1 MKVLKRLVFGIK
13 ERLECKK
20 VVLMKFIKWLNN
32 TFPQKEFMLRSTGG
46 IKYFKLGTT
55 MQIILISLLVTTGF
69 FVGLFTYKMQ
79 FLQTVNYKQNLAL
92 KDLRVRYV
100 KFTKAVISLR
110 EELYTDTAKFTETD
124 LNIELQIK
132 KITKLLDL
140 LQEDLKLINKNSDIE
155 PDHKLL
161 EVKDRLESIIT
172 EKKDRKKMLTE
183 LDDIIDSLQKNIE
196 KIYKQ
201 SNDKFYIDPDF
212 KSVFYS
218 NEDTDKLNIKK
229 SEVNKN
235 KKVFLNLNKTIDES
249 IKATAEL
256 KMLHYNLAIQKEK
269 EKYYFH
275 LNNKVKNSTLEILE
289 KKIIFLENIF
299 LKTRAYDLTNLDNIK
314 NENEIGG
321 PLEIEDKEN
330 EVAYAIYDKAAR
342 FELLR
347 EIFLSVPLA
356 APIKKYYITS
366 SYGYR
371 KDPYTK
377 RRAFHKGIDLG
388 ASWGSDILATASGEI
403 SFVGNYGSYGKSV
416 FIDHGNG
423 IQTRYAHLS
432 KIFVKKGESVDL
444 GNIIGKIG
452 NTGRSTGKHLHYE
465 IKVYDKARNPYPFL
479 KIGKNVFKKL

>member
-1 MKVLKRLVFGIK
+1 MKL
-13 ERLECKK
+13 
-20 VVLMKFIKWLNN
+20 IKWLNK

-46 IKYFKLGTT
+46 IKYFKLGTA
-55 MQIILISLLVTTGF
+55 MQIILISLLITTGC

-79 FLQTVNYKQNLAL
+79 FLQTVNYKQNVAL
-92 KDLRVRYV
+92 KDLRIRYA
-100 KFTKAVISLR
+100 KFTKAVVSLR
-110 EELYTDTAKFTETD
+110 EELYTNTAKFTETD
-124 LNIELQIK
+124 LNVELQVK

-140 LQEDLKLINKNSDIE
+140 LQQDLQLINKNNNIQK
-155 PDHKLL
+155 DHKLL
-161 EVKDRLESIIT
+161 EVKDRLESIIN
-172 EKKDRKKMLTE
+172 EKKDREKMLTE
-183 LDDIIDSLQKNIE
+183 LDNIIDSLQKNIE

-201 SNDKFYIDPDF
+201 SNDKFYIDTDF
-212 KSVFYS
+212 ISVFY
-218 NEDTDKLNIKK
+218 NHEDINNYNTKK
-229 SEVNKN
+229 SEENKS
-235 KKVFLNLNKTIDES
+235 KKVFANLNKTIDES

-256 KMLHYNLAIQKEK
+256 KMLDYNLALQKER
-269 EKYYFH
+269 EKFYFQ
-275 LNNKVKNSTLEILE
+275 LNEEVKKSTLEILE

-299 LKTRAYDLTNLDNIK
+299 SKTRAYDLTKLDNIK

-321 PLEIEDKEN
+321 PLEIEDQEN
-330 EVAYAIYDKAAR
+330 KVAFAIYDKAAR

-347 EIFLSVPLA
+347 EVFLSVPLA
-356 APIKKYYITS
+356 TPIEKYYITS

-388 ASWGSDILATASGEI
+388 AAWGTDILATASGEI

-432 KIFVKKGESVDL
+432 KIFVKKGETVDL

>member
-1 MKVLKRLVFGIK
+1 
-13 ERLECKK
+13 
-20 VVLMKFIKWLNN
+20 MKFIKWLNK

-46 IKYFKLGTT
+46 IKYFKLGTA
-55 MQIILISLLVTTGF
+55 MQIILISLLITTGC

-79 FLQTVNYKQNLAL
+79 FLQTVNYKQNVAL
-92 KDLRVRYV
+92 KDLRIRYA
-100 KFTKAVISLR
+100 KFTKAVVNLR

-124 LNIELQIK
+124 LNVELQVK

-140 LQEDLKLINKNSDIE
+140 LQQDLQLINKNNNIQK
-155 PDHKLL
+155 DHKLL
-161 EVKDRLESIIT
+161 EVKDRLESIIN
-172 EKKDRKKMLTE
+172 EKKDREKMLTE
-183 LDDIIDSLQKNIE
+183 LDNIINSLQKNIE

-201 SNDKFYIDPDF
+201 SNDKFYIDTDF
-212 KSVFYS
+212 TSVFY
-218 NEDTDKLNIKK
+218 NHEDINNYNTQK
-229 SEVNKN
+229 SEVNKS
-235 KKVFLNLNKTIDES
+235 KKVFVNLNKTIDES

-256 KMLHYNLAIQKEK
+256 KMLDYNLALQKER
-269 EKYYFH
+269 EKYYFQ
-275 LNNKVKNSTLEILE
+275 LNEEVKNSTLEILE
-289 KKIIFLENIF
+289 RKIIFLENIF
-299 LKTRAYDLTNLDNIK
+299 SKTRAYDLTKLDNIK
-314 NENEIGG
+314 YENEIGG
-321 PLEIEDKEN
+321 PLETEDQEN
-330 EVAYAIYDKAAR
+330 KVAFAIYDKAAR

-347 EIFLSVPLA
+347 EVFLSVPLA
-356 APIKKYYITS
+356 TPIEKYYITS

-388 ASWGSDILATASGEI
+388 AAWGTDILATASGEI

-432 KIFVKKGESVDL
+432 KIFVKKGETVDL

>member
-1 MKVLKRLVFGIK
+1 
-13 ERLECKK
+13 
-20 VVLMKFIKWLNN
+20 MKFIKWLNK

-46 IKYFKLGTT
+46 IKYFKLGTA
-55 MQIILISLLVTTGF
+55 MQIILISLLITTGC

-79 FLQTVNYKQNLAL
+79 FLQTVNYKQNVAL
-92 KDLRVRYV
+92 KDLRIRYA
-100 KFTKAVISLR
+100 KFTKAVVSLR
-110 EELYTDTAKFTETD
+110 EELYTNTAKFTETD
-124 LNIELQIK
+124 LNVELQVK

-140 LQEDLKLINKNSDIE
+140 LQQDLQLINKNNNIQK
-155 PDHKLL
+155 DHKLL
-161 EVKDRLESIIT
+161 EVKDRLESIIN
-172 EKKDRKKMLTE
+172 EKKDREKMLTE
-183 LDDIIDSLQKNIE
+183 LDNIIDSLQKNIE

-201 SNDKFYIDPDF
+201 SNDKFYIDTDF
-212 KSVFYS
+212 ISVFY
-218 NEDTDKLNIKK
+218 NHEDINNYNTKK
-229 SEVNKN
+229 SEENKS
-235 KKVFLNLNKTIDES
+235 KKVFANLNKTIDES

-256 KMLHYNLAIQKEK
+256 KMLDYNLALQKER
-269 EKYYFH
+269 EKFYFQ
-275 LNNKVKNSTLEILE
+275 LNEEVKNSTLEILE

-299 LKTRAYDLTNLDNIK
+299 SKTRAYDLTKLDNIK

-321 PLEIEDKEN
+321 PLEIEDQEN
-330 EVAYAIYDKAAR
+330 KVAFAIYDKAAR

-347 EIFLSVPLA
+347 EVFLSVPLA
-356 APIKKYYITS
+356 TPIEKYYITS

-388 ASWGSDILATASGEI
+388 AAWGSDIVSTASGKV
-403 SFVGNYGSYGKSV
+403 SFVGNYGSYGKSI

-423 IQTRYAHLS
+423 IETRYAHLS
-432 KIFVKKGESVDL
+432 KIFVKKGETVDL

-465 IKVYDKARNPYPFL
+465 IKVNDKARNPYPFL

>member
-1 MKVLKRLVFGIK
+1 
-13 ERLECKK
+13 
-20 VVLMKFIKWLNN
+20 MKFIKWLNN

-46 IKYFKLGTT
+46 IKYFKLGTA
-55 MQIILISLLVTTGF
+55 MQIILISLLITSGF

-79 FLQTVNYKQNLAL
+79 FLQTVNYKQNVAL
-92 KDLRVRYV
+92 KDLRLRYA
-100 KFTKAVISLR
+100 KFTKAVVSLR

-124 LNIELQIK
+124 LNVELQIK

-140 LQEDLKLINKNSDIE
+140 LQQDLQLINKNNNIQK
-155 PDHKLL
+155 DHKLL
-161 EVKDRLESIIT
+161 EVKDRLESIIN
-172 EKKDRKKMLTE
+172 EKKDREKMLTE
-183 LDDIIDSLQKNIE
+183 LDNIIDSLQKNIE

-201 SNDKFYIDPDF
+201 SNDKFYIDTDF
-212 KSVFYS
+212 ISVFY
-218 NEDTDKLNIKK
+218 NHEDINNYNTKK
-229 SEVNKN
+229 SEENKS
-235 KKVFLNLNKTIDES
+235 KKVFANLNKTIDES

-256 KMLHYNLAIQKEK
+256 KMLDYNLALQKER
-269 EKYYFH
+269 EKFYFQ
-275 LNNKVKNSTLEILE
+275 LNEEVKKSTLEILE

-299 LKTRAYDLTNLDNIK
+299 SKTRAYDLTKLDNIK

-321 PLEIEDKEN
+321 PLEIEDQEN
-330 EVAYAIYDKAAR
+330 KVAFAIYDKAAR

-347 EIFLSVPLA
+347 EVFLSVPLA
-356 APIKKYYITS
+356 TPIEKYYITS

-388 ASWGSDILATASGEI
+388 AAWGSDILATASGEI

-432 KIFVKKGESVDL
+432 KIFVKKGETVDL

>member
-1 MKVLKRLVFGIK
+1 MKL
-13 ERLECKK
+13 
-20 VVLMKFIKWLNN
+20 IKWLNK

-46 IKYFKLGTT
+46 IKYFKLGTA
-55 MQIILISLLVTTGF
+55 MQIILISLLITTGC

-79 FLQTVNYKQNLAL
+79 FLQTVNYKQNVAL
-92 KDLRVRYV
+92 KDLRIRYA
-100 KFTKAVISLR
+100 KFTKAVVSLR
-110 EELYTDTAKFTETD
+110 EELYTNTAKFTETD
-124 LNIELQIK
+124 LNVELQVK

-140 LQEDLKLINKNSDIE
+140 LQQDLQLINKNNNIQK
-155 PDHKLL
+155 DHKLL
-161 EVKDRLESIIT
+161 EVKDRLESIIN
-172 EKKDRKKMLTE
+172 EKKDREKMLTE
-183 LDDIIDSLQKNIE
+183 LDNIIDSLQKNIE

-201 SNDKFYIDPDF
+201 SNDKFYIDTDF
-212 KSVFYS
+212 TSVFY
-218 NEDTDKLNIKK
+218 NHEDINNYNTKK
-229 SEVNKN
+229 SEENKS
-235 KKVFLNLNKTIDES
+235 KKVFANLNKTIDES

-256 KMLHYNLAIQKEK
+256 KMLDYNLALQKER
-269 EKYYFH
+269 EKFYFQ
-275 LNNKVKNSTLEILE
+275 LNEEVKNSTLEILE

-299 LKTRAYDLTNLDNIK
+299 SKTRAYDLTKLDNIK

-321 PLEIEDKEN
+321 PLEIEDQEN
-330 EVAYAIYDKAAR
+330 KVAFAIYDKAAR

-347 EIFLSVPLA
+347 EVFLSVPLA
-356 APIKKYYITS
+356 TPIEKYYITS

-388 ASWGSDILATASGEI
+388 AAWGTDILATASGEI

-432 KIFVKKGESVDL
+432 KIFVKKGETVDL

>member
-1 MKVLKRLVFGIK
+1 MKL
-13 ERLECKK
+13 
-20 VVLMKFIKWLNN
+20 IKWLNK

-46 IKYFKLGTT
+46 IKYFKLGTA
-55 MQIILISLLVTTGF
+55 MQIILISLLITTGC

-79 FLQTVNYKQNLAL
+79 FLQTVNYKQNVAL
-92 KDLRVRYV
+92 KDLRIRYA
-100 KFTKAVISLR
+100 KFTKAVVSLR
-110 EELYTDTAKFTETD
+110 EELYTNTAKFTETD
-124 LNIELQIK
+124 LNVELQVK

-140 LQEDLKLINKNSDIE
+140 LQQDLQLINKNNNIQK
-155 PDHKLL
+155 DHKLL
-161 EVKDRLESIIT
+161 EVKDRLESIIN
-172 EKKDRKKMLTE
+172 EKKDREKMLTE
-183 LDDIIDSLQKNIE
+183 LDNIIDSLQKNIE

-201 SNDKFYIDPDF
+201 SNDKFYIDTDF
-212 KSVFYS
+212 ISVFY
-218 NEDTDKLNIKK
+218 NHEDINNYNTKK
-229 SEVNKN
+229 SEENKS
-235 KKVFLNLNKTIDES
+235 KKVFANLNKTIDES

-256 KMLHYNLAIQKEK
+256 KMLDYNLALQKER
-269 EKYYFH
+269 EKFYFQ
-275 LNNKVKNSTLEILE
+275 LNEEVKKSTLEILE

-299 LKTRAYDLTNLDNIK
+299 SKTRAYDLTKLDNIK

-321 PLEIEDKEN
+321 PLEIEDQEN
-330 EVAYAIYDKAAR
+330 KVAFAIYDKAAR

-347 EIFLSVPLA
+347 EVFLSIPLA
-356 APIKKYYITS
+356 TPIEKYYITS

-388 ASWGSDILATASGEI
+388 AAWGTDILATASGEI

-432 KIFVKKGESVDL
+432 KIFVKKGETVDL

>member
-1 MKVLKRLVFGIK
+1 
-13 ERLECKK
+13 
-20 VVLMKFIKWLNN
+20 MKFIKWLNK

-46 IKYFKLGTT
+46 IKYFKLGTA
-55 MQIILISLLVTTGF
+55 MQIILISLLITTGC

-79 FLQTVNYKQNLAL
+79 FLQTVNYKQNVAL
-92 KDLRVRYV
+92 KDLRIRYA
-100 KFTKAVISLR
+100 KFTKAVVNLR

-124 LNIELQIK
+124 LNVELQVK

-140 LQEDLKLINKNSDIE
+140 LQQDLQLINKNNNIQK
-155 PDHKLL
+155 DHKLL
-161 EVKDRLESIIT
+161 EVKDRLESIIN
-172 EKKDRKKMLTE
+172 EKKDREKMLTE
-183 LDDIIDSLQKNIE
+183 LDNIINSLQKNIE

-201 SNDKFYIDPDF
+201 SNDKFYIDTDF
-212 KSVFYS
+212 TSVFY
-218 NEDTDKLNIKK
+218 NHEDINNYNTQK
-229 SEVNKN
+229 SEVNKS
-235 KKVFLNLNKTIDES
+235 KKVFVNLNKTIDES

-256 KMLHYNLAIQKEK
+256 KMLDYNLALQKER
-269 EKYYFH
+269 EKYYFQ
-275 LNNKVKNSTLEILE
+275 LNEEVKNSTLEILE
-289 KKIIFLENIF
+289 RKIIFLENIF
-299 LKTRAYDLTNLDNIK
+299 SKTRAYDLTKLDNIK

-321 PLEIEDKEN
+321 PLEIEDQEN
-330 EVAYAIYDKAAR
+330 KVAFAIYDKAAR

-347 EIFLSVPLA
+347 EVFLSVPLA
-356 APIKKYYITS
+356 TPIEKYYITS

-388 ASWGSDILATASGEI
+388 AAWGTDILATASGEI

-432 KIFVKKGESVDL
+432 KIFVKKGETVDL

-479 KIGKNVFKKL
+479 KIGKNVFKNL

>member
-1 MKVLKRLVFGIK
+1 
-13 ERLECKK
+13 
-20 VVLMKFIKWLNN
+20 MKFIKWLNK

-46 IKYFKLGTT
+46 IKYFKLGTA
-55 MQIILISLLVTTGF
+55 MQIILISLLITTGC

-79 FLQTVNYKQNLAL
+79 FLQTVNYKQNVAL
-92 KDLRVRYV
+92 KDLRIRYA
-100 KFTKAVISLR
+100 KFTKAVVNLR

-124 LNIELQIK
+124 LNVELQVK

-140 LQEDLKLINKNSDIE
+140 LQQDLQLINKNNNIQK
-155 PDHKLL
+155 DHKLL
-161 EVKDRLESIIT
+161 EVKDRLESIIN
-172 EKKDRKKMLTE
+172 EKKDREKMLTE
-183 LDDIIDSLQKNIE
+183 LDNIINSLQKNIE

-201 SNDKFYIDPDF
+201 SNDKFYIDTDF
-212 KSVFYS
+212 TSVFY
-218 NEDTDKLNIKK
+218 NHEDINNYNTQK
-229 SEVNKN
+229 SEVNKS
-235 KKVFLNLNKTIDES
+235 KKVFVNLNKTIDES

-256 KMLHYNLAIQKEK
+256 KMLDYNLALQKER
-269 EKYYFH
+269 EKYYFQ
-275 LNNKVKNSTLEILE
+275 LNEEVKNSTLEILE
-289 KKIIFLENIF
+289 RKIIFLENIF
-299 LKTRAYDLTNLDNIK
+299 SKTRAYDLTKLDNIK

-321 PLEIEDKEN
+321 PLEIEDQEN
-330 EVAYAIYDKAAR
+330 KVAFAIYDKAAR

-347 EIFLSVPLA
+347 EVFLSVPLA
-356 APIKKYYITS
+356 TPIEKYYITS

-388 ASWGSDILATASGEI
+388 AAWGTDILATASGEI

-432 KIFVKKGESVDL
+432 KIFVKKGETVDL

-479 KIGKNVFKKL
+479 IIGKNVFKKL

>member
-1 MKVLKRLVFGIK
+1 
-13 ERLECKK
+13 
-20 VVLMKFIKWLNN
+20 MKFIKWLNN

-46 IKYFKLGTT
+46 IKYFKLGTA
-55 MQIILISLLVTTGF
+55 MQIILISLLITTGF

-79 FLQTVNYKQNLAL
+79 FLQTVNYKQNVAL
-92 KDLRVRYV
+92 KDLRVRYA
-100 KFTKAVISLR
+100 KFTSAVVSLR

-124 LNIELQIK
+124 LNVELQIK

-140 LQEDLKLINKNSDIE
+140 LQNDLQLINKNSDIKS
-155 PDHKLL
+155 DHKLL
-161 EVKDRLESIIT
+161 EVKDRLESIIN
-172 EKKDRKKMLTE
+172 EKKDREKMLTE
-183 LDDIIDSLQKNIE
+183 LDNIINSLQKNIE

-201 SNDKFYIDPDF
+201 SNDKFYLDTEF
-212 KSVFYS
+212 KSVFYNNNDLNS
-218 NEDTDKLNIKK
+218 FNIKK
-229 SEVNKN
+229 DELKKN
-235 KKVFLNLNKTIDES
+235 KKIFINLNKTIDES

-256 KMLHYNLAIQKEK
+256 KMLNYNLALQKEK
-269 EKYYFH
+269 EKYYYE
-275 LNNKVKNSTLEILE
+275 LNNKVRNSTLDILE
-289 KKIIFLENIF
+289 KKINFLENIF
-299 LKTRAYDLTNLDNIK
+299 TKTRAYDLSNLDNIK

-321 PLEIEDKEN
+321 PLEIENKEN
-330 EVAYAIYDKAAR
+330 KVAFAIYDRAAR

-347 EIFLSVPLA
+347 EILLSVPLA
-356 APIKKYYITS
+356 APIEKYYITS

-388 ASWGSDILATASGEI
+388 AAWGSDIVSTASGKI

-432 KIFVKKGESVDL
+432 KILVEKGEIVDL
-444 GNIIGKIG
+444 GKIIGKIG

-465 IKVYDKARNPYPFL
+465 IKVNDKARNPYPFL
-479 KIGKNVFKKL
+479 KIGKNVFKNL

>member
-1 MKVLKRLVFGIK
+1 
-13 ERLECKK
+13 
-20 VVLMKFIKWLNN
+20 MKFIKWLNK

-46 IKYFKLGTT
+46 IKYFKLGTA
-55 MQIILISLLVTTGF
+55 MQIILISLLITTGC

-79 FLQTVNYKQNLAL
+79 FLQTVNYKQNVAL
-92 KDLRVRYV
+92 KDLRIRYA
-100 KFTKAVISLR
+100 KFTKAVVSLR
-110 EELYTDTAKFTETD
+110 EELYTNTAKFTETD
-124 LNIELQIK
+124 LNVELQVK

-140 LQEDLKLINKNSDIE
+140 LQQDLQLINKNNNIQK
-155 PDHKLL
+155 DHKLL
-161 EVKDRLESIIT
+161 EVKDRLESIIN
-172 EKKDRKKMLTE
+172 EKKDREKMLTE
-183 LDDIIDSLQKNIE
+183 LDNIIDSLQKNIE

-201 SNDKFYIDPDF
+201 SNDKFYIDTDF
-212 KSVFYS
+212 TSVFY
-218 NEDTDKLNIKK
+218 NHEDINNYNTKK
-229 SEVNKN
+229 SEENKS
-235 KKVFLNLNKTIDES
+235 KKVFANLNKTIDES

-256 KMLHYNLAIQKEK
+256 KMLDYNLALQKER
-269 EKYYFH
+269 EKFYFQ
-275 LNNKVKNSTLEILE
+275 LNEEVKNSTLEILE

-299 LKTRAYDLTNLDNIK
+299 SKTRAYDLTKLDNIK

-321 PLEIEDKEN
+321 PLEIEDQEN
-330 EVAYAIYDKAAR
+330 KVAFAIYDKAAR

-347 EIFLSVPLA
+347 EVFLSVPLA
-356 APIKKYYITS
+356 TPIEKYYITS

-388 ASWGSDILATASGEI
+388 AAWGTDILATASGEI

-432 KIFVKKGESVDL
+432 KIFVKKGETVDL

>member
-1 MKVLKRLVFGIK
+1 
-13 ERLECKK
+13 
-20 VVLMKFIKWLNN
+20 MKFIKWLNK

-46 IKYFKLGTT
+46 IKYFKLGTA
-55 MQIILISLLVTTGF
+55 MQIILISLLITTGC

-79 FLQTVNYKQNLAL
+79 FLQTVNYKQNVAL
-92 KDLRVRYV
+92 KDLRIRYA
-100 KFTKAVISLR
+100 KFTKAVVNLR

-124 LNIELQIK
+124 LNVELQVK

-140 LQEDLKLINKNSDIE
+140 LQQDLQLINKNNNIQK
-155 PDHKLL
+155 DHKLL
-161 EVKDRLESIIT
+161 EVKDRLESIIN
-172 EKKDRKKMLTE
+172 EKKDREKMLTE
-183 LDDIIDSLQKNIE
+183 LDNIINSLQKNIE

-201 SNDKFYIDPDF
+201 SNDKFYIDTDF
-212 KSVFYS
+212 TSVFY
-218 NEDTDKLNIKK
+218 NHEDINNYNTKK
-229 SEVNKN
+229 SEVNKS
-235 KKVFLNLNKTIDES
+235 KKVFANLNKTIDES

-256 KMLHYNLAIQKEK
+256 KMLDYNLALQKER
-269 EKYYFH
+269 EKYYFQ
-275 LNNKVKNSTLEILE
+275 LNEEVKNSTLEILE
-289 KKIIFLENIF
+289 RKIIFLENIF
-299 LKTRAYDLTNLDNIK
+299 SKTRAYDLTKLDNIK

-321 PLEIEDKEN
+321 PLEIEDQEN
-330 EVAYAIYDKAAR
+330 KVAFAIYDKAAR

-347 EIFLSVPLA
+347 EVFLSVPLA
-356 APIKKYYITS
+356 TPIEKYYITS

-388 ASWGSDILATASGEI
+388 AAWGTDILATASGEI

-432 KIFVKKGESVDL
+432 KIFVKKGETVDL

-479 KIGKNVFKKL
+479 IIGKNVFKKL

>member
-1 MKVLKRLVFGIK
+1 MKL
-13 ERLECKK
+13 
-20 VVLMKFIKWLNN
+20 IKWINN

-46 IKYFKLGTT
+46 IKYFKLGTA

-79 FLQTVNYKQNLAL
+79 FLQTVNYKQNVAL
-92 KDLRVRYV
+92 KDLRVRYS
-100 KFTKAVISLR
+100 KFTNAVVSLR

-124 LNIELQIK
+124 LNVELQIK

-140 LQEDLKLINKNSDIE
+140 LQQDLQLINKNTDIQT
-155 PDHKLL
+155 DHKLL
-161 EVKDRLESIIT
+161 EVKDRLESIIN
-172 EKKDRKKMLTE
+172 EKKDRAKMLIE
-183 LDDIIDSLQKNIE
+183 LDSIINSLQKNIE

-201 SNDKFYIDPDF
+201 SNEKYYIDSNF
-212 KSVFYS
+212 KSVFYIHKDI
-218 NEDTDKLNIKK
+218 NNFNNIKK
-229 SEVNKN
+229 EENKR

-256 KMLHYNLAIQKEK
+256 KMLRYNLALQKEK
-269 EKYYFH
+269 EKYYLQ
-275 LNNKVKNSTLEILE
+275 LNNKVRNSTLEILE
-289 KKIIFLENIF
+289 KKIIYLENIF
-299 LKTRAYDLTNLDNIK
+299 SKTRAYDLANLDNIK
-314 NENEIGG
+314 NEDEIGG
-321 PLEIEDKEN
+321 PLEIENQEN
-330 EVAYAIYDKAAR
+330 KVAFAIYDKAAR

-356 APIKKYYITS
+356 SPIEKYYITS

-388 ASWGSDILATASGEI
+388 AAWGSDILATASGKI
-403 SFVGNYGSYGKSV
+403 SFIGNYGSYGKSI

-432 KIFVKKGESVDL
+432 KISVKKGELVDL
-444 GNIIGKIG
+444 GDIIGKIG

-465 IKVYDKARNPYPFL
+465 IKVNDKARNPYPFL

>member
-1 MKVLKRLVFGIK
+1 MKL
-13 ERLECKK
+13 
-20 VVLMKFIKWLNN
+20 IKWLNK

-46 IKYFKLGTT
+46 IKYFKLGTA
-55 MQIILISLLVTTGF
+55 MQIILISLLITTGC

-79 FLQTVNYKQNLAL
+79 FLQTVNYKQNVAL
-92 KDLRVRYV
+92 KDLRIRYA
-100 KFTKAVISLR
+100 KFTKAVVSLR
-110 EELYTDTAKFTETD
+110 EELYTNTAKFTETD
-124 LNIELQIK
+124 LNVELQVK

-140 LQEDLKLINKNSDIE
+140 LQQDLQLINKNNNIQK
-155 PDHKLL
+155 DHKLL
-161 EVKDRLESIIT
+161 EVKDRLESIIN
-172 EKKDRKKMLTE
+172 EKKDREKMLTE
-183 LDDIIDSLQKNIE
+183 LDNIIDSLQKNIE

-201 SNDKFYIDPDF
+201 SNDKFYIDTDF
-212 KSVFYS
+212 TSVFY
-218 NEDTDKLNIKK
+218 NHEDINNYNTKK
-229 SEVNKN
+229 SEENKS
-235 KKVFLNLNKTIDES
+235 KKVFANLNKTIDES

-256 KMLHYNLAIQKEK
+256 KMLDYNLALQKER
-269 EKYYFH
+269 EKFYFQ
-275 LNNKVKNSTLEILE
+275 LNEEVKKSTLEILE

-299 LKTRAYDLTNLDNIK
+299 SKTRAYDLTKLDNIK

-321 PLEIEDKEN
+321 PLEIEDQEN
-330 EVAYAIYDKAAR
+330 KVAFAIYDKAAR

-347 EIFLSVPLA
+347 EVFLSVPLA
-356 APIKKYYITS
+356 TPIEKYYITS

-388 ASWGSDILATASGEI
+388 AAWGTDILATASGEI

-432 KIFVKKGESVDL
+432 KIFVKKGETVDL

>member
-1 MKVLKRLVFGIK
+1 MKL
-13 ERLECKK
+13 
-20 VVLMKFIKWLNN
+20 IKWLNK

-46 IKYFKLGTT
+46 IKYFKLGTA
-55 MQIILISLLVTTGF
+55 MQIILISLLITTGC

-79 FLQTVNYKQNLAL
+79 FLQTVNYKQNVAL
-92 KDLRVRYV
+92 KDLRIRYA
-100 KFTKAVISLR
+100 KFTKAVVSLR
-110 EELYTDTAKFTETD
+110 EELYTNTAKFTETD
-124 LNIELQIK
+124 LNVELQVK

-140 LQEDLKLINKNSDIE
+140 LQQDLQLINKNNNIQK
-155 PDHKLL
+155 DHKLL
-161 EVKDRLESIIT
+161 EVKDRLESIIN
-172 EKKDRKKMLTE
+172 EKKDREKMLTE
-183 LDDIIDSLQKNIE
+183 LDNIIDSLQKNIE

-201 SNDKFYIDPDF
+201 SNDKFYIDTDF
-212 KSVFYS
+212 TSVFY
-218 NEDTDKLNIKK
+218 NHEDINNYNTKK
-229 SEVNKN
+229 SEENKS
-235 KKVFLNLNKTIDES
+235 KKVFANLNKTIDES

-256 KMLHYNLAIQKEK
+256 KMLDYNLALQKER
-269 EKYYFH
+269 EKFYFQ
-275 LNNKVKNSTLEILE
+275 LNEEVKKSTLEILE

-299 LKTRAYDLTNLDNIK
+299 SKTRAYDLTKLDNIK

-321 PLEIEDKEN
+321 PLEIEDQEN
-330 EVAYAIYDKAAR
+330 KVAFAIYDKAAR

-347 EIFLSVPLA
+347 EVFLSIPLA
-356 APIKKYYITS
+356 TPIEKYYITS

-388 ASWGSDILATASGEI
+388 AAWGTDILATASGEI

-432 KIFVKKGESVDL
+432 KIFVKKGETVDL

-465 IKVYDKARNPYPFL
+465 IKVNEKARNPYPFL
-479 KIGKNVFKKL
+479 KIGKNVFKNL